1 MSSTALT
8 EAARRNGPP
17 LNTTIGVV
25 LTDATLSKAQAT
37 RTCRHRPRRDGQ
49 GDPAVAH
56 YVRRRRGVRLAS
68 GRRPLEHQYG
78 GLLAYNA
85 LLVAA
90 ADVFTEACVDALLAA
105 RTRGPWPA
113 YLDLVPSARP

>member
-1 MSSTALT
+1 M
-8 EAARRNGPP
+8 
-17 LNTTIGVV
+17 V

-37 RTCRHRPRRDGQ
+37 RLAAIAHDGMARAIRPLHTMFDG
-49 GDPAVAH
+49 DAVFA
-56 YVRRRRGVRLAS
+56 LAS
-68 GRRPLEHQYG
+68 GRRPLEDPYG